1 MATKPHTRLT
11 LDEAVEAS
19 DWKKRKISR
28 RRATT
33 AGIVGLFFG
42 YMGAHDFIMRHKKR
56 GFVHLISAAIAITM
70 FFMPFLYGVSVVY
83 GCRHPELNLQCVD
96 ISEYDD
102 MLNVIMIIGM
112 VLTAGVIIWGIV
124 ESIIILRNRDCFP
137 KQ

>member
-19 DWKKRKISR
+19 DWKKRQISR

-56 GFVHLISAAIAITM
+56 GFFHLATAAIAISM
-70 FFMPFLYGVSVVY
+70 FLMPFLYGVSVVY
-83 GCRHPELNLQCVD
+83 GCRHPELNLECVD
-96 ISEYDD
+96 ISGYDD
-102 MLNVIMIIGM
+102 MLNTVMTIGM
-112 VLTAGVIIWGIV
+112 IFTAIVIIWGIV
-124 ESIIILRNRDCFP
+124 ESIIILKNRDSFP
-137 KQ
+137 KK